1 MSHQAATAKQ
11 EKASLT
17 LVEFPAPIKTP
28 ALDHAE
34 KAISKVTVDYESAG
48 YAEFERGSL
57 LRVFRKEFRRHVG
70 YLMSD
75 DGGKLSHEDA
85 CKEAS
90 VRYDQKGAVELME
103 DLLKRDFDSVSFN
116 DLSRLWECSPEEAE
130 RYFELTKHEAQR
142 EFCSGHVAAEVFK
155 SADWL
160 GSVWLRAQFLG
171 VRDSFIVEYKPDGG
185 IEFALIDLLAM
196 SFFMQNYWAEMSVK
210 RTMTSPRRESKE
222 FVEWNGY
229 RSDEAHRRRFDDG
242 HWVIPWVSE
251 EHALRTATEMFD
263 HFSRLFQRT
272 LRQLNSHRLAKL
284 KAKKL
289 QTEIRW
295 LNRRART
302 ARI

>member
-1 MSHQAATAKQ
+1 MSRQATTPKQ
-11 EKASLT
+11 EKANLT
-17 LVEFPAPIKTP
+17 LVKLPARVETP

-34 KAISKVTVDYESAG
+34 KKINRVTVDYKSIA
-48 YAEFERGSL
+48 YAEYERGSL
-57 LRVFRKEFRRHVG
+57 LRIFRKEFRRYVD

-75 DGGKLSHEDA
+75 PGGKLSLEDA

-90 VRYDQKGAVELME
+90 VRYDQKGAAELME

-130 RYFELTKHEAQR
+130 RYFELTKHEAQK
-142 EFCSGHVAAEVFK
+142 EFCAGHLAAEVFK
-155 SADWL
+155 SADLL
-160 GSVWLRAQFLG
+160 GSVWLRAQFLA

-210 RTMTSPRRESKE
+210 RTMTSPRRESQE

-229 RSDEAHRRRFDDG
+229 RSDEAKRRRFDDG
-242 HWVIPWVSE
+242 KWVVPWVSE

-289 QTEIRW
+289 QAEIRW
-295 LNRRART
+295 LNRRARE
-302 ARI
+302 ARG